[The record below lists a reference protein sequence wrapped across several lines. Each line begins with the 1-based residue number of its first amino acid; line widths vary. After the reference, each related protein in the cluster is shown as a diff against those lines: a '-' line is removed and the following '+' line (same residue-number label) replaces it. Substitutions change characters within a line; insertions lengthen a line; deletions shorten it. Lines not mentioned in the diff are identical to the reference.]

1 MKKRSDVEATV
12 PQETRGTLF
21 ADMTGLQKGIFL
33 VKLIVC
39 IGTFGFVFPH
49 VQSD

>member
-1 MKKRSDVEATV
+1 MEKLNDPDATL
-12 PQETRGTLF
+12 PTESRGTLF
-21 ADMTGLQKGIFL
+21 ADMTGLQKGIFV